1 MFVHFHIC
9 KGNLTLKS
17 ESWVCDGETKFES
30 NRMIIILQLIIH
42 FNSVQAEFLF
52 FQARG
57 VLQNCSSDCSHDQ
70 SKKCANA
77 KCTVS
82 SAIKIAYL
90 KEQKSVLFAITGD
103 TGCSSKRTTAT
114 QTSVQFSS
122 VTQSCPTL
130 CDPMNCSTPG
140 LPVHHQLP
148 EFTQTHVHR
157 VSDAIQN
164 PPKKGLLV
172 DWVF

>member
-1 MFVHFHIC
+1 
-9 KGNLTLKS
+9 
-17 ESWVCDGETKFES
+17 
-30 NRMIIILQLIIH
+30 MIIILQLIIV

-77 KCTVS
+77 KCTGS

-103 TGCSSKRTTAT
+103 TGCSSKRTTTT

-122 VTQSCPTL
+122 VQSL
-130 CDPMNCSTPG
+130 SRIQLFATPWIAARQAS
-140 LPVHHQLP
+140 LSITNSQSSLRLRSIESVMPSRILL
-148 EFTQTHVHR
+148 
-157 VSDAIQN
+157 
-164 PPKKGLLV
+164 KKGLLV

>member
-1 MFVHFHIC
+1 
-9 KGNLTLKS
+9 
-17 ESWVCDGETKFES
+17 
-30 NRMIIILQLIIH
+30 MIIILQLIIL

-77 KCTVS
+77 KCTGS

-103 TGCSSKRTTAT
+103 TGCSSKRTATT
-114 QTSVQFSS
+114 QTSVQFSRS
-122 VTQSCPTL
+122 VVSNSLQPHELQHARPPCPS
-130 CDPMNCSTPG
+130 PTPR
-140 LPVHHQLP
+140 VH
-148 EFTQTHVHR
+148 
-157 VSDAIQN
+157 SDSGPSSQ
-164 PPKKGLLV
+164 
-172 DWVF
+172 

>member
-1 MFVHFHIC
+1 
-9 KGNLTLKS
+9 
-17 ESWVCDGETKFES
+17 
-30 NRMIIILQLIIH
+30 MIIILQLIIF

-77 KCTVS
+77 KCTGS

-103 TGCSSKRTTAT
+103 TGCSSKRTTTT

-122 VTQSCPTL
+122 VQSL
-130 CDPMNCSTPG
+130 SRIQLFATPWIAARQAS
-140 LPVHHQLP
+140 LSITNSQSSLRLRSIESVMPSRILL
-148 EFTQTHVHR
+148 
-157 VSDAIQN
+157 
-164 PPKKGLLV
+164 KKGLLV